1 MSLIVP
7 TTHAE
12 RASPPAP
19 SCSWWLSDESSPQ
32 TGARSPAHSRNRG
45 GQDCRSRFPHTPSYR
60 PVLYAAFR
68 AANYNS
74 PSASPTRSRAHGRSL
89 PYSSHPSEGAADCQ
103 AGSEDLCCPLSPAP
117 APSVAEGGGSL
128 RCCRLRLP
136 RHSPSPSS
144 PSSLSD
150 SSPLTGQEPA

>member
-7 TTHAE
+7 TRHAE
-12 RASPPAP
+12 RSSPPSP
-19 SCSWWLSDESSPQ
+19 SCLWWLSDESSPP
-32 TGARSPAHSRNRG
+32 TGARSLPHSRSRG

-60 PVLYAAFR
+60 PGLYGAAVQCPH
-68 AANYNS
+68 S

-89 PYSSHPSEGAADCQ
+89 PYSSRRPVAAADCQ
-103 AGSEDLCCPLSPAP
+103 AGSADLCCPLSPAP
-117 APSVAEGGGSL
+117 TPSAAEGGGSL

-136 RHSPSPSS
+136 RPSPSPSS
-144 PSSLSD
+144 SSSLSD

>member
-7 TTHAE
+7 TRHAE
-12 RASPPAP
+12 SSFPPSP
-19 SCSWWLSDESSPQ
+19 SCSRWLSDGSSPQ
-32 TGARSPAHSRNRG
+32 TGARSLPHSRNRG

-74 PSASPTRSRAHGRSL
+74 SSASPTRSRAYGRSL
-89 PYSSHPSEGAADCQ
+89 PYSSRRSVAAADCQ
-103 AGSEDLCCPLSPAP
+103 AGSADLCCPLSPAP
-117 APSVAEGGGSL
+117 APSAAEGGGSL

-136 RHSPSPSS
+136 RHSTSPSS